1 MENNNIDSKINKE
14 EKSDNYS
21 YKQKIWRRFRKH
33 KLGMAASVIIIFIYL
48 ITIFA
53 GILGPYNYRTR
64 NQNHTYAPPT
74 RIRFFHEGEFQWRP
88 FVYDL
93 TRERDPVTLALEYT
107 EDKSVRHPIYFF
119 TRGDTYNAWG
129 LFETDIHLFGLGP
142 DSDGK
147 LFLFGTDRHG
157 RDLFSRV
164 LIGGRVSLT
173 VGIFGI
179 FLSFLIGIIMG
190 GISGYYG
197 GVVDNLIQR
206 FIELLRSFPRIPL
219 WLALSMILPARWS
232 SVMIYFGIITV
243 LSLIGWTGVARVV
256 RGQFLSFKQKDF
268 VQAARALGA
277 SDWSIMFRHILP
289 NTMTYL
295 IVAVTLAFPGMII
308 GESSLSFLGLGIKE
322 PMTSWGLL
330 LNQAQKM
337 SVLQNSPW
345 LLIPGL
351 FIIVAV
357 LAFNFLGDALRD
369 AVDPFALD

>member
-1 MENNNIDSKINKE
+1 MEKDNINNKVELENKQ
-14 EKSDNYS
+14 DDYS
-21 YKQKIWRRFRKH
+21 YKKKIWRRFRKH

-53 GILGPYNYRTR
+53 GFLSPYNYRTR

-74 RIRFFHEGEFQWRP
+74 RIRFFHEGEFQGRP

-93 TRERDPVTLALEYT
+93 TRERDPVTLALDYT
-107 EDKSVRHPIYFF
+107 EDQSVKHPIYFF
-119 TRGDTYNAWG
+119 TRGDSYNAWG

-142 DSDGK
+142 NSDGK

-157 RDLFSRV
+157 RDLFSRT

-197 GVVDNLIQR
+197 GIVDNLIQR

-219 WLALSMILPARWS
+219 WLALSMVLPARWS

-277 SDWSIMFRHILP
+277 TDWSIMFKHILP

-330 LNQAQKM
+330 LNQAQRM

-351 FIIVAV
+351 FIIVTV